1 MNTAQTFVE
10 RYLAAWMSNSPEDI
24 ARAFTDDVVYRGF
37 PADPDPAIGLEQLVA
52 KWTSWA
58 DEPGAWSFDYTVFLE
73 DDQGAV
79 IQAVTTYPAGEKSGV
94 YDNVWLLRFG
104 PDGRVSEFTD
114 YWVQRP
120 KPKSA

>member
-1 MNTAQTFVE
+1 
-10 RYLAAWMSNSPEDI
+10 
-24 ARAFTDDVVYRGF
+24 
-37 PADPDPAIGLEQLVA
+37 EQLVA

>member
-10 RYLAAWMSNSPEDI
+10 RYLAAWTSNSPEDI
-24 ARAFTDDVVYRGF
+24 ARAFTDDAVYRGF
-37 PADPDPAIGLEQLVA
+37 PADPDPAIGLDQRVA
-52 KWTSWA
+52 KATSWA
-58 DEPGAWSFDYTVFLE
+58 DEPGTRSFDYTVFLE